1 MVTAIVAEMAVRPE
15 ANYPVRALV
24 RVESK
29 CSECITQRST
39 QDVHHSKWYPAEVL
53 RRGT

>member
-1 MVTAIVAEMAVRPE
+1 MTAIVAKTPVRPE

-29 CSECITQRST
+29 CSECITQRPT
-39 QDVHHSKWYPAEVL
+39 QDVHHSKWCPAEVV
-53 RRGT
+53 RRGI